1 MKRRAMLALA
11 LFALGGM
18 TLAATTPE
26 IQQTS
31 QYLQNQ
37 SNQVLQ
43 QYMTGMMG
51 SQPLEDMFGSAST
64 IASSGLYRVWVSLSL
79 AIAVLGFAVS
89 IMNIPFSDSDAVKQ
103 LSRITGRF
111 LITAALI
118 TSAFS
123 TQPWS
128 LHQVTTKS
136 VAGSYT
142 FGLNTFSGNFNA
154 KLDQT
159 RSSFTDMLGAT
170 IVVGTTLALPE
181 GAGAL
186 KAGTAALAK
195 TFANGGSRVMAAKE
209 SAMAAASGIKAAGTK
224 VVGFVMDKLGG
235 MFTAL
240 QLFLNGYGALI
251 TGAGW
256 LTVLI
261 LLALP
266 VGLALLNWSETRVL
280 WTVFGTWMG
289 VLIGLSIMPA
299 VLVYAIDTALV
310 QPVQSMKYYTDELG
324 MQAQLQQREAARAN
338 TSTQNKM
345 ETMLAQC
352 QDARNAD
359 PANIDSNPCQKVVN
373 QGALVEFGSW
383 LQSGVAHQIA
393 TAVEGIIANIAD
405 SFVSFGV
412 MIARLMMGLVFAGI
426 LMFGVPAAA
435 IAFFSGVAVRK

>member
-1 MKRRAMLALA
+1 MTRRAVVALAVLMLAGLA
-11 LFALGGM
+11 V
-18 TLAATTPE
+18 AAGTPE
-26 IQQTS
+26 MQQTS

-51 SQPLEDMFGSAST
+51 SRPLEDMFGQASVV
-64 IASSGLYRVWVSLSL
+64 AKSGLYKVWVSLSL
-79 AIAVLGFAVS
+79 VIAILGFAVS
-89 IMNIPFSDSDAVKQ
+89 IMNIAFADADAVGQ

-118 TSAFS
+118 SSAFS

-142 FGLNTFSGNFNA
+142 FGLNNFSGDFNA

-170 IVVGTTLALPE
+170 IVVGTTLALPQ

-186 KAGTAALAK
+186 KAGTAALSK

-209 SAMAAASGIKAAGTK
+209 SAAAASGSIKTAGTK
-224 VVGFVMDKLGG
+224 VVGFVMNKLGG

-240 QLFLNGYGALI
+240 QLFLNGYGALL
-251 TGAGW
+251 TSAGW
-256 LTVLI
+256 LTVLM

-266 VGLALLNWSETRVL
+266 VGLALINWSETRVL

-310 QPVQSMKYYTDELG
+310 QPVSSMKYYTAELG
-324 MQAQLQQREAARAN
+324 MQAQLQQAQAAKAN
-338 TSTQNKM
+338 ASTQSDMDK
-345 ETMLAQC
+345 MLAQC

-373 QGALVEFGSW
+373 QGALVEFGNW
-383 LQSGVAHQIA
+383 LQGGVAQQIGA
-393 TAVEGIIANIAD
+393 AIEGIVANIAD

-412 MIARLMMGLVFAGI
+412 MIMRLMMGLVFAGL
-426 LMFGVPAAA
+426 LMFGVPVAA
-435 IAFFSGVAVRK
+435 ISMFSGVAVRK

>member
-1 MKRRAMLALA
+1 MNRRSVFALA
-11 LFALGGM
+11 VFALAGAA
-18 TLAATTPE
+18 LAATTPE

-31 QYLQNQ
+31 QYLQGQ
-37 SNQVLQ
+37 SQQVLQ

-51 SQPLEDMFGSAST
+51 ANPFDSMFGQASAIT
-64 IASSGLYRVWVSLSL
+64 RSGLYRVWITLSL
-79 AIAVLGFAVS
+79 AIGILGFAVS
-89 IMNIPFSDSDAVKQ
+89 IMNIPFGDGDAMKL
-103 LSRITGRF
+103 LSKVTGRF
-111 LITAALI
+111 LVSSALI
-118 TSAFS
+118 VSAYS
-123 TQPWS
+123 AQPWS

-142 FGLNTFSGNFNA
+142 FGLNNFAGDFNA

-159 RSSFTDMLGAT
+159 TSSFTDMLGAT
-170 IVVGTTLALPE
+170 IVVGTTLAIPE
-181 GAGAL
+181 GAGVL
-186 KAGTAALAK
+186 KAGTQALAK

-209 SAMAAASGIKAAGTK
+209 SAAAASMGIKAAGTK
-224 VVGFVMDKLGG
+224 VVGFVMQKLGG

-251 TGAGW
+251 TSAGW

-266 VGLALLNWSETRVL
+266 VGLALINWSETRVL

-310 QPVQSMKYYTDELG
+310 QPVESMKYYTAELG

-338 TSTQNKM
+338 ASTQAAM
-345 ETMLAQC
+345 DTMLSQC
-352 QDARNAD
+352 QDARNVD
-359 PANIDSNPCQKVVN
+359 PANVDSNPCQKVVN
-373 QGALVEFGSW
+373 QGALVEFGNW
-383 LQSGVAHQIA
+383 LQDGVARQIA

-412 MIARLMMGLVFAGI
+412 MVMRLMMGVFFAGL
-426 LMFGVPAAA
+426 LMFGVPVAA
-435 IAFFSGVAVRK
+435 ISMFSGVAVRK